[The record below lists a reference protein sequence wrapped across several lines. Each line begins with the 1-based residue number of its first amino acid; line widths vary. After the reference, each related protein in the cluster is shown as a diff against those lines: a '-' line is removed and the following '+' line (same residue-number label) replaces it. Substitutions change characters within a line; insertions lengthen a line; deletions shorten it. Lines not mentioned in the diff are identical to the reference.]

1 MCARKYAE
9 AVLILKD
16 DRLSG
21 LDQEMFVVG
30 AEDTNS
36 NHSAFRTFVIKKL
49 EIEVDLAFS
58 ASTRKR
64 RMHYYHGLLLLPS
77 NDLNA
82 TNGILKKSGSSNAG
96 NRFVLTGAGCAPA

>member
-21 LDQEMFVVG
+21 LDQEMFVLG

-36 NHSAFRTFVIKKL
+36 NYSAFRTFVIKKL
-49 EIEVDLAFS
+49 EVD
-58 ASTRKR
+58 
-64 RMHYYHGLLLLPS
+64 
-77 NDLNA
+77 
-82 TNGILKKSGSSNAG
+82 
-96 NRFVLTGAGCAPA
+96 

>member
-49 EIEVDLAFS
+49 EVD
-58 ASTRKR
+58 
-64 RMHYYHGLLLLPS
+64 
-77 NDLNA
+77 
-82 TNGILKKSGSSNAG
+82 
-96 NRFVLTGAGCAPA
+96 